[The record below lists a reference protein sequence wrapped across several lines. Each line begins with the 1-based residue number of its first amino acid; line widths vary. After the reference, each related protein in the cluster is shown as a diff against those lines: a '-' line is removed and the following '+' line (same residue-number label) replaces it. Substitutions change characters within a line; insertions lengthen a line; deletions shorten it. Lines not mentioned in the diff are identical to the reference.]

1 MTPSILDL
9 LLDPDPALDADALLA
24 RVDAALTALGC
35 EPPAPGSDPEAP
47 EIALHFLARM
57 AWRTLRRAKEPLPA
71 IDPDTLARFE
81 AALVHRPARDEAH
94 GQLFIDA
101 PSALRRA
108 GAILEHTKG
117 PILAVGDDDAV
128 SLALVLLGAGEVT
141 AVDIDERI
149 LDFLSRAGANEGC
162 SISTQRVDV
171 LNEPVP
177 EPLRRRFAAVVTDPF
192 RDLDGGVGFVLY
204 AAACMERDAPSAL
217 FWVDHPDWN
226 FEHDRVRADL
236 EAVGL
241 ELDWTREDLHA
252 YPLSLAVFDPSPI
265 AEAFALPIEGLRA
278 LVEKTSAW
286 SHLHRLRRTRG

>member
-1 MTPSILDL
+1 V
-9 LLDPDPALDADALLA
+9 DP
-24 RVDAALTALGC
+24 
-35 EPPAPGSDPEAP
+35 
-47 EIALHFLARM
+47 
-57 AWRTLRRAKEPLPA
+57 RTLACFEEA
-71 IDPDTLARFE
+71 LA
-81 AALVHRPARDEAH
+81 HRPARDEEH
-94 GQLFIDA
+94 GQLFIDP

-108 GAILEHTKG
+108 SAILEHTDG

-128 SLALVLLGAGEVT
+128 TLALVLLGAHEVT
-141 AVDIDERI
+141 AVDIDERV

-171 LNEPVP
+171 LSEPVP

-192 RDLDGGVGFVLY
+192 RDLDGGLGFLTY
-204 AAACMERDAPSAL
+204 AAACLARNEPSVL

-241 ELDWTREDLHA
+241 ERVRTREDLHA
-252 YPLSLAVFDPSPI
+252 YPLSLAVFDPTPI
-265 AEAFALPIEGLRA
+265 ADAFGLPIEGLRA

-286 SHLHRLRRTRG
+286 SHLHTLRRAQG